1 MGAVFYFETLADF
14 YPVVMFSRYGH
25 HTRIDPSER
34 NAFVGRKPLIERPRA
49 RRYPFAASI
58 DLVDMA
64 SETET
69 REQTTDLSVFGCQV
83 TAQKPLAAGT
93 KVRLRIIHHGA
104 IFAAQGQV
112 ANVRRNSM
120 GVVFSKMEQKDQA
133 VLERWLAEARDTH
146 ERITSAR

>member
-1 MGAVFYFETLADF
+1 ME
-14 YPVVMFSRYGH
+14 
-25 HTRIDPSER
+25 
-34 NAFVGRKPLIERPRA
+34 
-49 RRYPFAASI
+49 
-58 DLVDMA
+58 

-83 TAQKPLAAGT
+83 TAQKPLPAGT
-93 KVRLRIIHHGA
+93 KVRLRIIHRGA

-120 GVVFSKMEQKDQA
+120 GVVFCKIEQKDQA

-146 ERITSAR
+146 ERTTSTR

>member
-1 MGAVFYFETLADF
+1 
-14 YPVVMFSRYGH
+14 
-25 HTRIDPSER
+25 
-34 NAFVGRKPLIERPRA
+34 LIERPRA

-58 DLVDMA
+58 DLVDME

-83 TAQKPLAAGT
+83 TAQKPFPAGT
-93 KVRLRIIHHGA
+93 KVRLRIIHRGA
-104 IFAAQGQV
+104 IFAVQGQV

-133 VLERWLAEARDTH
+133 VLEKWLAEARDTH
-146 ERITSAR
+146 ERTTSAR